1 MRRWSGTVTAGLG
14 LLLAAAI
21 LSLAFPRSVAS
32 FIMLPDNAALARLK
46 QPQPA
51 ELQPEQLASIAAS
64 RRRALDWI
72 DDGDVYGDM
81 ALALLLDLAKRQE
94 AAGQAAPSQGEASE
108 LRAILEKSLARAP
121 TNPHGWTQLAYASAL
136 SQASTD
142 RVISL
147 LTMSLYTGPYEPRL
161 VFPRLRLLLDAWDVL
176 TSDQRDLVFR
186 QARFAWDV
194 SRVRLV
200 ELATPM
206 EKAKVNVIRV
216 ALAQDPSNL
225 ASFERRLRWSRIKAL
240 EQQNDQG
247 QQQSGEEQ
255 QQNGEE

>member
-1 MRRWSGTVTAGLG
+1 MRRLSGAVTAGFG
-14 LLLAAAI
+14 LLLAGAI
-21 LSLAFPRSVAS
+21 LALGVPRAVAS
-32 FIMLPDNAALARLK
+32 FIMLPENTALARLK

-51 ELQPEQLASIAAS
+51 ELEPEQLERVAAS

-72 DDGDVYGDM
+72 DDGAVYADM
-81 ALALLLDLAKRQE
+81 ALALLLDLAKRDEE
-94 AAGQAAPSQGEASE
+94 AEGASPPQAEVAE
-108 LRAILEKSLARAP
+108 LVAILEKSLARAP
-121 TNPHGWTQLAYASAL
+121 TNPHGWTQLAYASVL
-136 SQASTD
+136 SKASSG

-161 VFPRLRLLLDAWDVL
+161 VFPRLRLLLDAWDL
-176 TSDQRDLVFR
+176 LSSEQRDLVLR

-216 ALAQDPSNL
+216 ALAQDPANL
-225 ASFERRLRWSRIKAL
+225 ASFERRLRWARIKAL
-240 EQQNDQG
+240 E
-247 QQQSGEEQ
+247 SSTE
-255 QQNGEE
+255 